1 MTNAALMR
9 RLVQARAE
17 NVRLRAALIKFGV
30 AVKEDGFALQKQAN
44 DFLCRFQD
52 EGTWHDLEA
61 MELMKAIDTF
71 FKDWP
76 LTTG

>member
-1 MTNAALMR
+1 MDPDMLEQLR
-9 RLVQARAE
+9 KLV
-17 NVRLRAALIKFGV
+17 
-30 AVKEDGFALQKQAN
+30 VKRQEDGFALQKQAN

-61 MELMKAIDTF
+61 MELMKTFDTF

-76 LTTG
+76 LTTGK

>member
-1 MTNAALMR
+1 MDPDMLEQLR
-9 RLVQARAE
+9 KLV
-17 NVRLRAALIKFGV
+17 
-30 AVKEDGFALQKQAN
+30 VKRQEDGFALQKQAN

-76 LTTG
+76 LTTGK